1 MKYMRRPKPEV
12 TEDIGNWM
20 GALETLS
27 NLNVVTNTLFLY
39 YTHTSYKLLLTAAYS
54 EGIDDRTETVL
65 GIENPGLKLVDF
77 LLALMIAEHI

>member
-27 NLNVVTNTLFLY
+27 NLNVVTNTIFLY
-39 YTHTSYKLLLTAAYS
+39 YTHTSYKLLLTAKHS
-54 EGIDDRTETVL
+54 EGINDRTETVL
-65 GIENPGLKLVDF
+65 GVENPGLEMVEF
-77 LLALMIAEHI
+77 LLILMIAEHI